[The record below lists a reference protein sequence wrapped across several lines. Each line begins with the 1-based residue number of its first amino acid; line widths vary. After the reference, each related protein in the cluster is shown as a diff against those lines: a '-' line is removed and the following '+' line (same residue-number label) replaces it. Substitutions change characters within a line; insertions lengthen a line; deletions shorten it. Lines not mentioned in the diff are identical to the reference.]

1 MVSRSLMA
9 LNYRRHSR
17 QRLILEPKSIGA
29 DMRLYSAICS
39 VIEAWAEHL
48 RTDTL
53 ENEFA
58 NADWALMGSDE
69 DDD

>member
-1 MVSRSLMA
+1 
-9 LNYRRHSR
+9 
-17 QRLILEPKSIGA
+17 
-29 DMRLYSAICS
+29 MRLYSAICS

-53 ENEFA
+53 ENEFS
-58 NADWALMGSDE
+58 NADWALSNGDI

>member
-1 MVSRSLMA
+1 
-9 LNYRRHSR
+9 
-17 QRLILEPKSIGA
+17 
-29 DMRLYSAICS
+29 MRPYAAICS

-58 NADWALMGSDE
+58 NADWAMSQGDADE
-69 DDD
+69 DF

>member
-1 MVSRSLMA
+1 
-9 LNYRRHSR
+9 
-17 QRLILEPKSIGA
+17 
-29 DMRLYSAICS
+29 MRLYSAICS

-53 ENEFA
+53 ENEFS
-58 NADWALMGSDE
+58 NVDWSMSQAE